1 MTSIQGT
8 PSPTLARPTPVHSQD
23 HFRCHLLKEGPLNA
37 PTRSGPPGACS
48 HGSQQPLPR
57 FPQPVAA
64 DMLWKGFPAHRVPF
78 LGNRLSRP
86 WPSSSAPGPSWPWGT
101 RTVVDIWIH
110 LSHQM
115 LSSCFGTG
123 AERCLSS
130 VPPVALKE
138 NCRPGRELWAS
149 QAWPRAGRP
158 AEASP
163 PPSCSQPSEKAS
175 APGTRRD
182 RPATNQPGSLPST
195 GPGFTSSP
203 DTWAGPPH
211 PQGSP
216 RL

>member
-1 MTSIQGT
+1 MPPPQGRPPE
-8 PSPTLARPTPVHSQD
+8 PSDQVRSPRSVFPRLPAAPPQIPTACCSRRALEGLSSPQGALLGESLIPPLALQR
-23 HFRCHLLKEGPLNA
+23 
-37 PTRSGPPGACS
+37 
-48 HGSQQPLPR
+48 
-57 FPQPVAA
+57 
-64 DMLWKGFPAHRVPF
+64 
-78 LGNRLSRP
+78 
-86 WPSSSAPGPSWPWGT
+86 APGPSWPWGT
-101 RTVVDIWIH
+101 RTAVDIWIH

-123 AERCLSS
+123 AGRCLSS
-130 VPPVALKE
+130 VPPVVLKE
-138 NCRPGRELWAS
+138 NCRRGRELWAS

-216 RL
+216 HL